1 VAHEPWYTQMV
12 HGGSQM
18 NFKEFIKD
26 YRVILLIVLLVA
38 SIGAISTL
46 GIQQGLDLKGGSEIQ
61 LQLAQPVDT
70 GTMDKV
76 TNVLDKRLNA
86 FGVSDVQ
93 VRASGNQ
100 SVIIEIA
107 GVQPQDVAKLVG
119 TPGVFIA
126 TIDNQTAL
134 NGTDI
139 TTVKPYSV
147 TGNTWSVPFTVTL
160 QGAQTFAKLADGKA
174 GTPVNMYLDGNLVS
188 SPEIG
193 ADLANGV
200 PSTDVQVSG
209 TENSSAQAQA
219 QAKNIQVV
227 LESGALPVSVS
238 IVGINSVS
246 ADLGSQFKTGAL
258 VAGFLA
264 LLVIA
269 IIIFIRYRTPVLVL
283 PIMITSIAELILIL
297 GVASVTRWNIDLAA
311 IAGIIAA
318 IGTGVDDQIII
329 TDEVLKKG
337 IQTKRTITALKFKI
351 NNAFFIIFASAATLI
366 AAMLPLAYVGFSR
379 GATGI
384 GLLSGFA
391 FTTVVGVLIGI
402 FITRPVY
409 AKFIVLLLGKDKKED
424 KSEEASVRE
433 KRTGKQPKKG
443 KKGKGKKGR
452 KQ

>member
-1 VAHEPWYTQMV
+1 
-12 HGGSQM
+12 M

-26 YRVILLIVLLVA
+26 YRVILLIVLLVG

-46 GIQQGLDLKGGSEIQ
+46 GIQQGLDLKGGSLIQ
-61 LQLAQPVDT
+61 LQLAQPVDSD
-70 GTMDKV
+70 TMSKV

-100 SVIIEIA
+100 SVIVEIA
-107 GVQPQDVAKLVG
+107 GVQPQDVAKVVG
-119 TPGVFIA
+119 TPGVFVA

-139 TTVKPYSV
+139 TTVKPYQV
-147 TGNTWSVPFTVTL
+147 TGNTWEVPFTVTL
-160 QGAQTFAKLADGKA
+160 SGAQTFAKLADGKA

-188 SPEIG
+188 SPQIG

-219 QAKNIQVV
+219 QAKSIQVV

-238 IVGINSVS
+238 IVGISSVS

-269 IIIFIRYRTPVLVL
+269 IIIFIRYRTPVLVI

-297 GVASVTRWNIDLAA
+297 GVASVTHWNIDLAA

-337 IQTKRTITALKFKI
+337 IHTKRTITALKFKI
-351 NNAFFIIFASAATLI
+351 NNAFFIIYASAATLI

-409 AKFIVLLLGKDKKED
+409 AKFIVLLLGKNKKDDKQEQ
-424 KSEEASVRE
+424 ESVRE
-433 KRTGKQPKKG
+433 RRPGKQPKKG

>member
-1 VAHEPWYTQMV
+1 
-12 HGGSQM
+12 M

-26 YRVILLIVLLVA
+26 YRVIILIVLLVG

-46 GIQQGLDLKGGSEIQ
+46 GIQQGLDLKGGSLIQ
-61 LQLAQPVDT
+61 IQLAQPVDS
-70 GTMDKV
+70 GTMSKV

-86 FGVSDVQ
+86 FGVSDVK

-107 GVQPQDVAKLVG
+107 GIQPQDVAKVVG
-119 TPGVFIA
+119 TPGVFVA

-139 TTVKPYSV
+139 VNVKPYQV
-147 TGNTWSVPFTVTL
+147 TGNTWEVPFTVTL
-160 QGAQTFAKLADGKA
+160 QGAQTFAKLANGKA
-174 GTPVNMYLDGNLVS
+174 GTPVNMYLDGRLVS
-188 SPEIG
+188 SPQIG

-219 QAKNIQVV
+219 QAKSIQVV

-269 IIIFIRYRTPVLVL
+269 IIVFIRYRTPVLVL
-283 PIMITSIAELILIL
+283 PIMITSITELILIL

-337 IQTKRTITALKFKI
+337 IQTKRTITSLKFKI

-391 FTTVVGVLIGI
+391 FTTIVGVLIGI

-409 AKFIVLLLGKDKKED
+409 AKFIVLLLGKDKRED
-424 KSEEASVRE
+424 KQGQESVSER
-433 KRTGKQPKKG
+433 RPGKQPKKG

>member
-1 VAHEPWYTQMV
+1 
-12 HGGSQM
+12 M
-18 NFKEFIKD
+18 NFMEFIKD
-26 YRVILLIVLLVA
+26 YRVILLIVLLIG
-38 SIGAISTL
+38 SIGAISVL
-46 GIQQGLDLKGGSEIQ
+46 GIQQGLDLKGGSLIQ
-61 LQLAQPVDT
+61 IHLAQPVDT
-70 GTMDKV
+70 TTMNKI

-93 VRASGNQ
+93 VRPSGNQ
-100 SVIIEIA
+100 DVIVEIA
-107 GVQPQDVAKLVG
+107 GVQPQDVAKVVG
-119 TPGVFIA
+119 TPGKFVA

-134 NGTDI
+134 VGTDI
-139 TTVKPYSV
+139 VNVKPYQV
-147 TGNTWSVPFTVTL
+147 TGNQWVVPFTVTV
-160 QGAQTFAKLADGKA
+160 QGASNFAKLADGKA
-174 GTPVNMYLDGNLVS
+174 GTPVQMYLDDNLVS
-188 SPEIG
+188 SPQIG

-209 TENSSAQAQA
+209 TEQSAAAAQA
-219 QAKNIQVV
+219 QAKSIQVV

-238 IVGINSVS
+238 IVGIQSVS

-258 VAGFLA
+258 IAGFLA

-269 IIIFIRYRTPVLVL
+269 IIVFIRYRTPLLVI
-283 PIMITSIAELILIL
+283 PIIITSLSELVLIL
-297 GVASVTRWNIDLAA
+297 GVASVTHWNIDLAA

-337 IQTKRTITALKFKI
+337 IETKRTLTALKFKI
-351 NNAFFIIFASAATLI
+351 NNAFFIIYASAATLI

-409 AKFIVLLLGKDKKED
+409 AKFIVLLLGKDRKED
-424 KSEEASVRE
+424 KKAKEPVKERNKPVQSKKS
-433 KRTGKQPKKG
+433 KKG
-443 KKGKGKKGR
+443 KRGKGKKGR
-452 KQ
+452 R

>member
-1 VAHEPWYTQMV
+1 M
-12 HGGSQM
+12 
-18 NFKEFIKD
+18 
-26 YRVILLIVLLVA
+26 
-38 SIGAISTL
+38 
-46 GIQQGLDLKGGSEIQ
+46 
-61 LQLAQPVDT
+61 
-70 GTMDKV
+70 
-76 TNVLDKRLNA
+76 
-86 FGVSDVQ
+86 
-93 VRASGNQ
+93 
-100 SVIIEIA
+100 
-107 GVQPQDVAKLVG
+107 
-119 TPGVFIA
+119 
-126 TIDNQTAL
+126 
-134 NGTDI
+134 
-139 TTVKPYSV
+139 
-147 TGNTWSVPFTVTL
+147 
-160 QGAQTFAKLADGKA
+160 
-174 GTPVNMYLDGNLVS
+174 
-188 SPEIG
+188 
-193 ADLANGV
+193 
-200 PSTDVQVSG
+200 
-209 TENSSAQAQA
+209 
-219 QAKNIQVV
+219 
-227 LESGALPVSVS
+227 
-238 IVGINSVS
+238 GINSVS

-258 VAGFLA
+258 IAGFLA

-424 KSEEASVRE
+424 KSEEAPVRE
-433 KRTGKQPKKG
+433 KRPGKQPKKG

>member
-1 VAHEPWYTQMV
+1 
-12 HGGSQM
+12 M
-18 NFKEFIKD
+18 NFKEFLKD

-61 LQLAQPVDT
+61 LQLAQPVDA

-100 SVIIEIA
+100 SVIVEIA
-107 GVQPQDVAKLVG
+107 GVQPQDVAKVVG
-119 TPGVFIA
+119 TPGVFVA

-139 TTVKPYSV
+139 TTVKPYQV
-147 TGNTWSVPFTVTL
+147 TGNTWEVPFTVTL
-160 QGAQTFAKLADGKA
+160 SGAQTFAKLADGKA

-269 IIIFIRYRTPVLVL
+269 IIIFIRYRTPILVI

-297 GVASVTRWNIDLAA
+297 GVASVTHWNIDLAA

-409 AKFIVLLLGKDKKED
+409 AKFIVLLLGKDKRED
-424 KSEEASVRE
+424 KEQQESVRD
-433 KRTGKQPKKG
+433 RRPGKQPKKG